1 VVVSLDVQQP
11 RTWLDVQQDVVPVK
25 KQIWSVLVSVPVA
38 SAQIYPTR
46 IQTGTIC
53 QVMTMMVAY
62 YSNLMAM
69 TLDSMAYLKNNDG
82 NARRYY
88 LHSAVDQYLFTHSI
102 FSFGSTVD
110 KVNVWSWL
118 RSWNAPWWG
127 SLNAPWRSSKY
138 KRKSQL
144 VCARKARLNRS
155 LLF

>member
-1 VVVSLDVQQP
+1 MPTSPDGILETLTVVVSLDVQQP
-11 RTWLDVQQDVVPVK
+11 RTRLDVQQEVVPVK
-25 KQIWSVLVSVPVA
+25 KQIKSVLVFVPVA
-38 SAQIYPTR
+38 SAQISPTR
-46 IQTGTIC
+46 IQTRTIF

-88 LHSAVDQYLFTHSI
+88 LRSAVDQYLFTHSI

-118 RSWNAPWWG
+118 RS
-127 SLNAPWRSSKY
+127 
-138 KRKSQL
+138 
-144 VCARKARLNRS
+144 
-155 LLF
+155 

>member
-1 VVVSLDVQQP
+1 
-11 RTWLDVQQDVVPVK
+11 LDVQQDVVPVK
-25 KQIWSVLVSVPVA
+25 KQIWSVLVFVPSA
-38 SAQIYPTR
+38 SAQIFPTR

-53 QVMTMMVAY
+53 QVMTMMAAY

-82 NARRYY
+82 NARRYF
-88 LHSAVDQYLFTHSI
+88 LRSAVDQYLFTHSI
-102 FSFGSTVD
+102 FRLIRIHSTYIINTYIPLMD

-127 SLNAPWRSSKY
+127 SLNAPWRSRKS

-144 VCARKARLNRS
+144 LCARKARLNHT

>member
-1 VVVSLDVQQP
+1 MTMPIAPDGILETLTVVASLDVHQP
-11 RTWLDVQQDVVPVK
+11 RTRLDVQQDVVPVK
-25 KQIWSVLVSVPVA
+25 KQNLCVLVFVPVA
-38 SAQIYPTR
+38 SAQISPTR

-88 LHSAVDQYLFTHSI
+88 LRSAVDQYLFTHSI

-118 RSWNAPWWG
+118 RS
-127 SLNAPWRSSKY
+127 
-138 KRKSQL
+138 
-144 VCARKARLNRS
+144 
-155 LLF
+155 